1 MTRKLKVLGLAL
13 VAAFAMSAVAASV
26 ATAEAFHF
34 GSEVE
39 HTVITGS
46 QVTEDVFTVHGGTV
60 KCSTATYAGGTI
72 NSANKNS
79 TEITINP
86 TYGGCRFAGIAD
98 SATIDM
104 NSCDYLFTPKTTDA
118 GPVYTGEVH
127 IKCKTQGDTITVTVV
142 IGGVTKC
149 IVHIPEQSLS
159 GITYTNV
166 NPGGGAKTHLLVDVN
181 ITGIKYSQTE
191 GTGGGK
197 CETKDNT
204 TTGTYVGQATIKG
217 FDTENHQVSISVT
230 KTV

>member
-1 MTRKLKVLGLAL
+1 MIRNLKAFGLAL
-13 VAAFAMSAVAASV
+13 VAALALVAVAASP
-26 ATAEAFHF
+26 ASAEKFHF
-34 GSEVE
+34 GSTVE
-39 HTVITGS
+39 HTTLKGEQTG
-46 QVTEDVFTVHGGTV
+46 TGDVFTVHGGTV
-60 KCSTATYAGGTI
+60 TCATISYDGTVS
-72 NSANKNS
+72 SATKKT
-79 TEITINP
+79 TEVTINP
-86 TYGGCRFAGIAD
+86 TYSGCKFAGIPN

-104 NSCDYLFTPKTTDA
+104 NSCDYLFTAKTKE
-118 GPVYTGEVH
+118 GENYEGEVH
-127 IKCKTQGDTITVTVV
+127 VKCTTAGDTITVTVV
-142 IGGVTKC
+142 VGGVTKC
-149 IVHIPEQSLS
+149 TIHIPEQSLT